1 MKPVTVSQI
10 NEYIAQRLRSD
21 LNLQKLPVEGEING
35 LSKSGQH
42 YYFTLRDKE
51 SSLKCAI
58 WGSNATK
65 IDMSLV
71 QNGKSVVVIGNI
83 RPYPKGGSY
92 SFSVTFVQAVGEGD
106 LLLELERLKAK
117 LREEGL
123 FEPKWKK
130 PIPDFPLRVGV
141 VTASTGAA
149 VEDIKKIITA
159 KNNLTDIVIFPTLVQ
174 GIGAPNSISSNIKLA
189 NNLSNNGLKIDTLI
203 VGRGG
208 GSQEDLSAFND
219 ERVARA
225 IFESEIPIISA
236 VGHESDVSISDF
248 VADARAETPTAAA
261 DMAVMDTY
269 QLMQD
274 IKEYREL
281 LLDSAKLKISGEKE
295 RLALNL
301 DLLFSNTNRKIS
313 DAKNEIE
320 KIVIKLNENN
330 PLNILDKGYSAVLNE
345 KNELITDIGGIKMDS
360 QYIIRMKGGEFTAEV
375 KNIRKDE
382 L

>member
-83 RPYPKGGSY
+83 SPYPKGGSY
-92 SFSVTFVQAVGEGD
+92 SFSLTFVQAVGEGD